1 MSSTYPPFGGTP
13 IQTCLRCG
21 RQLPHNISYC
31 ASCGYTN
38 PTAQRSNPIGH
49 MPPTTSQ
56 LSWDS
61 GMPNAPSRQE
71 QERGQGNVQWGQ
83 LPVPPLQ
90 NGFVGQQPRSFTP
103 PTSTPPPL
111 SPLPNKFAGQ
121 QPFKLEQHDFAGL
134 PPLRPP
140 DDQFPPLPAKRDGL
154 ESFPPLSPRQN
165 SFVGQP
171 AFPPSLGA
179 NGFPG
184 SSGQAMNAT
193 NPFNGSSSLPNAG
206 QAMNATNPFNGSGR
220 LPNAGQAMNA
230 TNPFNGSSSLPN
242 AGTGNLYSA
251 MASSPPLNPAAMP
264 ASLRTGMLSDAPSP
278 PLPPKKRRGPSAGVI
293 IGIGLLIIVLI
304 AGGLTSYMLFLNGSA
319 PQTTT
324 PSAPAVKD
332 TPIFTDAF
340 TNNNNGWNLQG
351 DPGKFSAAVS
361 NGKMVLEDDNHS
373 LLWELVPGSKTFSNF
388 KLAVDAV
395 LSKGDQNNGYGVF
408 IRGASNQNSELA
420 TYYRFAL
427 YGDGSYAIFKG
438 SVDANGNTTN
448 TRLQDY
454 ALDPAIKKGGG
465 LNHIIVVANGPAM
478 TLIVNGQP
486 LKTVS
491 DNSYT
496 SGSVALFVINLNPSK
511 TGGQAT
517 FSNFGI
523 YQLQP

>member
-1 MSSTYPPFGGTP
+1 MSSTYPPFGGASA
-13 IQTCLRCG
+13 QTCLRCG
-21 RQLPHNISYC
+21 RQLPPNGSYC
-31 ASCGYTN
+31 EGCGYDN
-38 PTAQRSNPIGH
+38 PSPQRGSSAGRRPSA
-49 MPPTTSQ
+49 TST
-56 LSWDS
+56 LSWD
-61 GMPNAPSRQE
+61 GRGPSTPSYQE
-71 QERGQGNVQWGQ
+71 QGRSQGGVQWGQ

-90 NGFVGQQPRSFTP
+90 IGFADQQSMP
-103 PTSTPPPL
+103 PNSAVPMPSPPPM

-121 QPFKLEQHDFAGL
+121 RPFTSVPNSFGDL

-140 DDQFPPLPAKRDGL
+140 DDQFPPLPSRQNGL
-154 ESFPPLSPRQN
+154 QGLPPLPQGQN

-171 AFPPSLGA
+171 VFPQQSGI
-179 NGFPG
+179 NDFSG
-184 SSGQAMNAT
+184 SSGPSM
-193 NPFNGSSSLPNAG
+193 SSIQPL
-206 QAMNATNPFNGSGR
+206 NGSGR
-220 LPNAGQAMNA
+220 LLN
-230 TNPFNGSSSLPN
+230 
-242 AGTGNLYSA
+242 TGNLYGPGPA
-251 MASSPPLNPAAMP
+251 VSPPQPLNPAAMP
-264 ASLRTGMLSDAPSP
+264 ANLRTGMAYEPQAA
-278 PLPPKKRRGPSAGVI
+278 PLPQKKRSGPGPGMV

-304 AGGLTSYMLFLNGSA
+304 GGGITAYMLLGPGNTA
-319 PQTTT
+319 QTANT
-324 PSAPAVKD
+324 PSPATKD

-351 DPGKFSAAVS
+351 DPGKFSASVG
-361 NGKMVLEDDNHS
+361 NGTMVLEDDNHS
-373 LLWELVPGSKTFSNF
+373 LLWELVPGQKTFSNF
-388 KLAVDAV
+388 KLMVDAV

-454 ALDPAIKKGGG
+454 ALDPAIKKSG
-465 LNHIIVVANGPAM
+465 LNHIIIVANGPAM
-478 TLIVNGQP
+478 TFIVNGQP
-486 LKTVS
+486 LKTVT

-523 YQLQP
+523 YQLKP